1 MGVLQDALAGG
12 QLPAGQHGV
21 AYVHVAVQ
29 VHEARHQPRERRHEE
44 GVQPADG
51 GMAQQQIQA
60 QPDAAHRQSHQRQTH
75 QHFLTSLLVP
85 PPQGAGDRQKHPPG
99 HGKPVQ
105 PLTQSATLLSTGGAV
120 PPSAHIPRQIPPP
133 ACGRSPQGPGGMSP
147 STSRRSRRPATAR
160 RRRRQSGPGDG

>member
-1 MGVLQDALAGG
+1 MFKCIGYSIFINRSCNVIGMFL
-12 QLPAGQHGV
+12 HF
-21 AYVHVAVQ
+21 VHSIS
-29 VHEARHQPRERRHEE
+29 HCYS
-44 GVQPADG
+44 DG

-60 QPDAAHRQSHQRQTH
+60 QPDAAHHQSHQRQTH

-105 PLTQSATLLSTGGAV
+105 PLTQKATLLSTGGAV

-133 ACGRSPQGPGGMSP
+133 ACGRSPQGPGGTSP
-147 STSRRSRRPATAR
+147 STSHRSRRPATAR
-160 RRRRQSGPGDG
+160 RRRR